1 MRESDFVII
10 GGGPGGVAAA
20 IKAAQAGV
28 NVTLL
33 DENEQLGGQV
43 FRQFEKGFRVA
54 DPDDLGPDFKDG
66 QELLVQFSSL
76 QDKIRYLNNTVVWGI
91 FEDRTLALAR
101 NGATSSLCFKHL
113 LVATG
118 AYDRPVPFPG
128 WTLPGVF
135 TAGGAQKLVKSER
148 VLPGDNILL
157 AGTGPL
163 QLVLADQVLKADGKI
178 EAILEAG
185 NVGKNWLKGLKGIW
199 GNWDFLKE
207 GMRYLGSIQ
216 KAGVPLLRSHIILE
230 ARGDGQVEDAVIAN
244 VDKNWRPKL
253 DTARCIKVDTICLG
267 YGLVSSTELT
277 MLAECEHKYDL
288 RQGGYIPV
296 RKPNME
302 TSVPGIYAVGDGAG
316 VAGKKVAIE
325 EGCIAGIS
333 AASAL
338 GYISGAY
345 TTEQIKPHRKRL
357 DKINRFR
364 KILDDISWPRK
375 GLYELATD
383 DTIICRCEEVTLKQL
398 KAALADDTIQI
409 KDFKRMTRL
418 GMGSCEG
425 RMCGPSVIEMLRHR
439 LNARAEDVG
448 CLKPRPSIKPVA
460 LGVLAADNTTSMV
473 SGVSVQVSG
482 RYRGQRIENK

>member
-1 MRESDFVII
+1 LKESDFVII

-33 DENEQLGGQV
+33 DENERPGGQV
-43 FRQFEKGFRVA
+43 FRQLEKGFKLVERDA
-54 DPDDLGPDFKDG
+54 LGPDFKEG
-66 QELLVQFSSL
+66 QELLHQFNSL
-76 QDKIRYLNNTVVWGI
+76 PDKIRYLNNTLVWGI

-101 NGATSSLCFKHL
+101 NDTSSSLGFKQL

-148 VLPGDNILL
+148 VLPGENILL

-163 QLVLADQVLKADGKI
+163 QLVLADQILKAGGKI

-185 NVGKNWLKGLKGIW
+185 TIGRNWLQGLKGIW

-207 GMRYLGSIQ
+207 GLRYLRSIQ

-230 ARGDGQVEDAVIAN
+230 ARGDGQVEEAVVAK
-244 VDKNWRPKL
+244 VDKNWRPRL
-253 DTARCIKVDTICLG
+253 NTARSVKVDTICLG

-288 RQGGYIPV
+288 RQGGYIPL
-296 RKPNME
+296 RKANME

-316 VAGKKVAIE
+316 VAGRKVAIE
-325 EGCIAGIS
+325 EGRIAGLS
-333 AASAL
+333 VAGAL
-338 GYISGAY
+338 GHISEADAG
-345 TTEQIKPHRKRL
+345 EKIKPYRKRL
-357 DKINRFR
+357 NRINRFR
-364 KILDDISWPRK
+364 KILDDISLPRA

-383 DTIICRCEEVTLKQL
+383 DTVICRCEEVTLKQL
-398 KAALADDTIQI
+398 KAALADDTIQM
-409 KDFKRMTRL
+409 KDFKRMTRM
-418 GMGSCEG
+418 GMGPCEG
-425 RMCGPSVIEMLRHR
+425 RMCGPSMIEMIRHR
-439 LNARAEDVG
+439 LNAAAEDVG

-460 LGVLAADNTTSMV
+460 LGVLAADKPA
-473 SGVSVQVSG
+473 
-482 RYRGQRIENK
+482 E

>member
-1 MRESDFVII
+1 LKESDFVII
-10 GGGPGGVAAA
+10 GGGPGGIAAA

-33 DENEQLGGQV
+33 DENERPGGQV
-43 FRQFEKGFRVA
+43 FRQFEKGFKVD
-54 DPDDLGPDFKDG
+54 DPDALGPDFKEG
-66 QELLVQFSSL
+66 QELLHQFNSL
-76 QDKIRYLNNTVVWGI
+76 RDKIRYMNNTLVWGI

-101 NGATSSLCFKHL
+101 NEASSSLGFKHL

-148 VLPGDNILL
+148 VLPGQHILL

-163 QLVLADQVLKADGKI
+163 QLVLADQIIKAGGKI

-185 NVGKNWLKGLKGIW
+185 NVGENWLQGLIGIW
-199 GNWDFLKE
+199 GNWDFLIE
-207 GMRYLGSIQ
+207 GMRYLRSIQ

-230 ARGDGQVEDAVIAN
+230 ARGDGQVEEAVIAK
-244 VDKNWRPKL
+244 VDKNWRPRL
-253 DTARCIKVDTICLG
+253 NTARSVKVDAICLG

-277 MLAECEHKYDL
+277 MLAECEHKYDIK
-288 RQGGYIPV
+288 QGGYIPL
-296 RKPNME
+296 RKANME

-316 VAGKKVAIE
+316 VAGRKVAIE

-333 AASAL
+333 VASAS
-338 GYISGAY
+338 GYISRAKVSQ
-345 TTEQIKPHRKRL
+345 QIRPYHKRL
-357 DKINRFR
+357 SKINRFR
-364 KILDDISWPRK
+364 KVLDDISLPRA

-383 DTIICRCEEVTLKQL
+383 DTVICRCEDVTLKQL

-409 KDFKRMTRL
+409 KDFKRMTRM
-418 GMGSCEG
+418 GMGPCEG
-425 RMCGPSVIEMLRHR
+425 RMCGPSIIEMLRHR
-439 LNARAEDVG
+439 LNATAEDVG

-460 LGVLAADNTTSMV
+460 LGVLAANNSK
-473 SGVSVQVSG
+473 
-482 RYRGQRIENK
+482 Y

>member
-1 MRESDFVII
+1 LKECDFVII

-20 IKAAQAGV
+20 IEAGKAGV

-33 DENEQLGGQV
+33 DENERPGGQC
-43 FRQFEKGFRVA
+43 FRQFEKGFKVA
-54 DPDDLGPDFKDG
+54 DPEALGPDYKDG
-66 QELLVQFSSL
+66 QELLHQLNSM
-76 QDKIRYLNNTVVWGI
+76 QDKIRYLNNTLVWGI

-101 NGATSSLCFKHL
+101 NGTTSSLRFKHL

-135 TAGGAQKLVKSER
+135 TAGGAQKLVKSEC
-148 VLPGDNILL
+148 VLPGQNILL

-163 QLVLADQVLKADGKI
+163 QLVLADQILKAGGRI

-185 NVGKNWLKGLKGIW
+185 HIGKNWLRGLKGIW

-207 GMRYLGSIQ
+207 GMRYLRSIQ
-216 KAGVPLLRSHIILE
+216 KAGVPLLRSHVILE
-230 ARGDGQVEDAVIAN
+230 ARGDGQVEEAVIAK
-244 VDKNWRPKL
+244 VDKNWRPRL
-253 DTARCIKVDTICLG
+253 NTARSVKVDTICLG

-288 RQGGYIPV
+288 RQGGFIPL
-296 RKPNME
+296 RKANME

-316 VAGKKVAIE
+316 VAGRKVAIE

-333 AASAL
+333 VASTL
-338 GYISGAY
+338 GSISSAKAR
-345 TTEQIKPHRKRL
+345 EQIKPSRKRL
-357 DKINRFR
+357 DKIIRFR
-364 KILDDISWPRK
+364 KILDDISLPRK

-383 DTIICRCEEVTLKQL
+383 DTVICRCEEITLKQI
-398 KAALADDTIQI
+398 KTALADTIQI
-409 KDFKRMTRL
+409 KDLKRMTRM
-418 GMGSCEG
+418 GMGPCEG

-439 LNARAEDVG
+439 LNAPVEDVG
-448 CLKPRPSIKPVA
+448 CLNPRPSIKPVA
-460 LGVLAADNTTSMV
+460 LGVLAANNTMSMV
-473 SGVSVQVSG
+473 PGVSVQVSG
-482 RYRGQRIENK
+482 RYREQSTESK

>member
-1 MRESDFVII
+1 MKECDFVII
-10 GGGPGGVAAA
+10 GGGPGGIAAA

-33 DENEQLGGQV
+33 DENERPGGQC
-43 FRQFEKGFRVA
+43 FRQFEKGFTVA
-54 DPDDLGPDFKDG
+54 DPDALGPDYRDG
-66 QELLVQFSSL
+66 QELLHQLNSM
-76 QDKIRYLNNTVVWGI
+76 QDKIRYLNNTLVWGI

-101 NGATSSLCFKHL
+101 NGTTSSLRFKHL

-135 TAGGAQKLVKSER
+135 TAGGAQKLVKSEC
-148 VLPGDNILL
+148 VLPGQNILL

-163 QLVLADQVLKADGKI
+163 QLVLADQILKAGGRI

-185 NVGKNWLKGLKGIW
+185 NIGENWIRGLMGIW

-207 GMRYLGSIQ
+207 GMRYLRSIQ
-216 KAGVPLLRSHIILE
+216 KAGVPFLRSHVILE
-230 ARGDGQVEDAVIAN
+230 ARGDGQVEEAVIAK
-244 VDKNWRPKL
+244 VDKNWRPRL
-253 DTARCIKVDTICLG
+253 NTARSVKVDTICLG
-267 YGLVSSTELT
+267 YGLVPSTELT

-288 RQGGYIPV
+288 KQGGYIPL
-296 RKPNME
+296 RKANME

-316 VAGKKVAIE
+316 VAGRKVAIE

-333 AASAL
+333 VASAL
-338 GYISGAY
+338 GCIPHAKAR
-345 TTEQIKPHRKRL
+345 EQIKPCRKRL

-364 KILDDISWPRK
+364 KILDDISLPRK

-383 DTIICRCEEVTLKQL
+383 DTVICRCEDVTLKQL

-409 KDFKRMTRL
+409 KDLKRMTRI
-418 GMGSCEG
+418 GMGPCEG
-425 RMCGPSVIEMLRHR
+425 RMCGPSIIEMMRHR
-439 LNARAEDVG
+439 LNAVAEDVG
-448 CLKPRPSIKPVA
+448 YLKPRPSIKPVA
-460 LGVLAADNTTSMV
+460 LGVLAGNNSR
-473 SGVSVQVSG
+473 S
-482 RYRGQRIENK
+482 

>member
-1 MRESDFVII
+1 MKESDFVII
-10 GGGPGGVAAA
+10 GGGPGGIAAA

-33 DENEQLGGQV
+33 DENERPGGQV
-43 FRQFEKGFRVA
+43 FRQFEKGFKVA
-54 DPDDLGPDFKDG
+54 DPDALGPDFKEG
-66 QELLVQFSSL
+66 QELLHQFNSL
-76 QDKIRYLNNTVVWGI
+76 RDKIRYMNNTLVWGI

-101 NGATSSLCFKHL
+101 NGASSSLGFKHL

-148 VLPGDNILL
+148 VLPGQHILL

-163 QLVLADQVLKADGKI
+163 QLVLADQIIKAGGKI

-185 NVGKNWLKGLKGIW
+185 NVGENWLQGLIGIW
-199 GNWDFLKE
+199 GNWDFLIE
-207 GMRYLGSIQ
+207 GMRYLRSIQ

-230 ARGDGQVEDAVIAN
+230 ARGDGQVEEAVIAK
-244 VDKNWRPKL
+244 VDKNWRPRL
-253 DTARCIKVDTICLG
+253 NTARSIKVDTICLG

-277 MLAECEHKYDL
+277 MLAECEHEYDIK
-288 RQGGYIPV
+288 QGGYIPL
-296 RKPNME
+296 RKTNME

-316 VAGKKVAIE
+316 VAGRKVAIE

-333 AASAL
+333 VASAS
-338 GYISGAY
+338 GYISRAKASQ
-345 TTEQIKPHRKRL
+345 QIRPYHKRL
-357 DKINRFR
+357 SKINRFR
-364 KILDDISWPRK
+364 KVLDDISLPRA

-383 DTIICRCEEVTLKQL
+383 DTVICRCEDVTLKQL
-398 KAALADDTIQI
+398 KTALADDTIQI
-409 KDFKRMTRL
+409 KDFKRMTRM
-418 GMGSCEG
+418 GMGPCEG
-425 RMCGPSVIEMLRHR
+425 RMCGPSIIEMLRHR
-439 LNARAEDVG
+439 LNATAEDVG

-460 LGVLAADNTTSMV
+460 LGVLAANNSK
-473 SGVSVQVSG
+473 
-482 RYRGQRIENK
+482 Y